1 MAEKKK
7 RAAGQSAGRLQG
19 QREAGRAGARQQ
31 KTIRPAEKKRSRCP
45 VAGKCGGC
53 TMIDVPYAEQLD
65 RKQQRVEGLIGGFGR
80 VDPIIRM
87 KNPDHYRNKVTS
99 VFAPDK
105 KGKPVCGIYKA
116 GTHEV
121 VPVKAC
127 MLEDLQADRIIQT
140 IYDLMLSFKIRVY
153 DEDRETGFLRYVQVR
168 TARSTKQVMVTLVTA
183 EAAFPSG
190 KTFVNALLKRHPEI
204 TTVVQNINDKQTTM
218 VLGNREKVLSGPG
231 YIEDELCKK
240 RFRISS
246 RSFYQVNALQT
257 EKLYNIALDYAGF
270 SGKERILDAYCGIG
284 TIGIIASDRCRE
296 VLSVELNPEAVSD
309 AKENAKRNNAQNVE
323 VFCNDAGRFMRDLAA
338 KEQKLDVLFMDP
350 PRSGASEEFLAS
362 VLALKP
368 VKIVYVSCEPDTLAR
383 DLGVLTEGGY
393 EMKKAVPVDMFPYT
407 EGVET
412 VVLLSK
418 GNISSQNVRVEFSLE
433 DMDMSRFQQGA
444 TYEQIQKW
452 VQEKYGFHVTHLNIA
467 KTKRKCGIIERENYN
482 LPKSEDSRPPET
494 PKVKEDAIIEAFR
507 HFQMI

>member
-1 MAEKKK
+1 
-7 RAAGQSAGRLQG
+7 
-19 QREAGRAGARQQ
+19 
-31 KTIRPAEKKRSRCP
+31 
-45 VAGKCGGC
+45 
-53 TMIDVPYAEQLD
+53 MIDVPYEEQTKK
-65 RKQQRVEGLIGGFGR
+65 KQQLVEDLIGEFGR

-127 MLEDLQADRIIQT
+127 LLEDLRADRIIQT
-140 IYDLMLSFKIRVY
+140 VFALMESFKLRVY
-153 DEDRETGFLRYVQVR
+153 DEDRGTGFLRYVQVR

-183 EAAFPSG
+183 DYVFPPA
-190 KTFVNALLKRHPEI
+190 KKFVNALVKRHPEI

-218 VLGNREKVLSGPG
+218 VLGDREKVLFGPG
-231 YIEDELCKK
+231 YIEDVLCKK

-246 RSFYQVNALQT
+246 RSFYQVNSLQT

-296 VLSVELNPEAVSD
+296 VLSVELNPEAVKD
-309 AKENAKRNNAQNVE
+309 AKENAKLNGAENVE
-323 VFCNDAGRFMRDLAA
+323 VYRNDAGRFMKDMAA
-338 KEQKLDVLFMDP
+338 KKEKLDVLFMDP
-350 PRSGASEEFLAS
+350 PRSGASEEFLNS
-362 VLALKP
+362 ALELGP
-368 VKIVYVSCEPDTLAR
+368 ARIVYVSCEPTTLAR
-383 DLGVLTEGGY
+383 DLAILTEGGY

-412 VVLLSK
+412 VVL
-418 GNISSQNVRVEFSLE
+418 
-433 DMDMSRFQQGA
+433 MSR
-444 TYEQIQKW
+444 
-452 VQEKYGFHVTHLNIA
+452 
-467 KTKRKCGIIERENYN
+467 
-482 LPKSEDSRPPET
+482 SRS
-494 PKVKEDAIIEAFR
+494 
-507 HFQMI
+507 